1 MVRSMVK
8 AASKTTDKPL
18 GENLRYERKFIYENT
33 NLDDLIGEVL
43 INSYCFKEVFY
54 RRTIN
59 NIYYDDGGFSY
70 FHQNVSGDG
79 KREKCRIR
87 WYGDEFTEIENPTFE
102 VKKKFGEVGD
112 KISYKL
118 KGYKSTLSSID
129 IKEFEHLV
137 FENESKVNKSVISKF
152 QQLTPALYNTYERR
166 YFLSF
171 CNRFRITLDYN
182 MNFYNPNHKNYKGS
196 HKSIS
201 QDEIILELKYDMAHD
216 NESRKLTQQLRS
228 RLSKNSKYVRGV
240 EMVY

>member
-1 MVRSMVK
+1 MVK
-8 AASKTTDKPL
+8 VVNKTTEKSL

-33 NLDDLIGEVL
+33 YLEDLIEEVL
-43 INSYCFKEVFY
+43 ANSYCFKEVFH

-59 NIYYDDGGFSY
+59 NIYYDDGNFSY

-87 WYGDEFTEIENPTFE
+87 WYGDEFERIENPTFE
-102 VKKKFGEVGD
+102 IKKKFGEVGD

-118 KGYKSTLSSID
+118 RDYKTTLNSID
-129 IKEFEHLV
+129 AIKVNPLV
-137 FENESKVNKSVISKF
+137 FENESAINRSVISKF

-171 CNRFRITLDYN
+171 CKRFRITLDYN
-182 MNFYNPNHKNYKGS
+182 MNFYNPTHKNYIAS
-196 HKSIS
+196 HKGIV
-201 QDEIILELKYDMAHD
+201 QDEIVLELKYDMEHD
-216 NESRKLTQQLRS
+216 KESRNLTQQLKT